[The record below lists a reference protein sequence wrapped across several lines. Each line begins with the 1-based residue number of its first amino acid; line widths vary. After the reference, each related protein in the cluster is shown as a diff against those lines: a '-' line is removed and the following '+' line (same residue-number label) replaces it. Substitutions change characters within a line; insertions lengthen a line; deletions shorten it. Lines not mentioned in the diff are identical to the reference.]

1 MIHIIGFSYI
11 YKVEERLKEEVELK
25 LGKKIINRGD
35 CQLLSD
41 LIFEQQKKQISYNTL
56 RRFFKV
62 DKIADHKPSSQT
74 LNVLSKFVGHE
85 NYFSFTSGEPSK
97 ASWELQNELF
107 YYLDQLDTTKLQNF
121 LIACRIQKAP
131 NLIELL
137 TVCFRELLLSKNYK
151 AVHEIS
157 QSKGLNLFGLSYS
170 ERVQFGRS
178 VGLVMRKI
186 KIPKKELIALAENNV
201 FLEMVFL
208 IFVDYSSLNVS
219 HSNYIRLMEY
229 VSAGVLK
236 LKRKDQLFFECL
248 SYLRKLL
255 IGETLPNLTIRPS
268 NNLHPILY
276 SRLCSVLIIQNSFSK
291 SSNASILEGIAKK
304 MQSRALNKMD
314 YIFELITTALLLRD
328 FELMSFVVNSEA
340 YAEGK
345 LYQEAHL
352 QQLIVVKTM
361 LHIKRGAPIKAKK
374 NLLHINKKGWGRSYF
389 DIYDL
394 FLLVINYEMES
405 DSANKKKIMHDYLKK
420 VKQLNYSFFNKNYLL
435 DYFK

>member
-1 MIHIIGFSYI
+1 M
-11 YKVEERLKEEVELK
+11 EERLKEEVELK
-25 LGKKIINRGD
+25 LGKKIMNRGD

-62 DKIADHKPSSQT
+62 DKNANQKPSSQT
-74 LNVLSKFVGHE
+74 LNVLSKFVGHA

-131 NLIELL
+131 NLIEIL

-151 AVHEIS
+151 AVHDIS

-186 KIPKKELIALAENNV
+186 NIPKEELIALAENNV

-229 VSAGVLK
+229 VSAGAVK

-255 IGETLPNLTIRPS
+255 IGEPLPNLTIRPS

-276 SRLCSVLIIQNSFSK
+276 SRVCSVLIIQNSFSK

-304 MQSRALNKMD
+304 MQSRASNKMD

-340 YAEGK
+340 YSEGK

-394 FLLVINYEMES
+394 FLSVINYEMAS
-405 DSANKKKIMHDYLKK
+405 DSVNKKKIMNNYLKK

>member
-1 MIHIIGFSYI
+1 M
-11 YKVEERLKEEVELK
+11 
-25 LGKKIINRGD
+25 NRGD

-62 DKIADHKPSSQT
+62 DKNANQKPSSQT
-74 LNVLSKFVGHE
+74 LNVLSKFVGHA

-131 NLIELL
+131 NLIEIL

-151 AVHEIS
+151 AVHDIS

-229 VSAGVLK
+229 VSVGAVK

-255 IGETLPNLTIRPS
+255 IGEPLPNLTIRPS

-276 SRLCSVLIIQNSFSK
+276 SRVCSVLIIENSFSK
-291 SSNASILEGIAKK
+291 NSNASILEGIAKK
-304 MQSRALNKMD
+304 MQSRAVNKMD

-394 FLLVINYEMES
+394 FLQVINYEMES
-405 DSANKKKIMHDYLKK
+405 DSAIKKKIMHDYLKK

>member
-1 MIHIIGFSYI
+1 M
-11 YKVEERLKEEVELK
+11 EERLKEEVELK
-25 LGKKIINRGD
+25 LGKKIMNRGD

-41 LIFEQQKKQISYNTL
+41 LIFEQQKKLISYNTL

-62 DKIADHKPSSQT
+62 DKNANQKPSSQT
-74 LNVLSKFVGHE
+74 LNVLSKFVGHA

-107 YYLDQLDTTKLQNF
+107 YYLDKLDTTKLQNF

-131 NLIELL
+131 NLVELL

-151 AVHEIS
+151 AVHDIS

-186 KIPKKELIALAENNV
+186 NIPKEELIALAENNV

-229 VSAGVLK
+229 VSAGAVK

-255 IGETLPNLTIRPS
+255 IGEPLPNLTIRPS

-276 SRLCSVLIIQNSFSK
+276 SRVCSVLIIQNSFSK

-304 MQSRALNKMD
+304 MQSRASNKMD

-340 YAEGK
+340 YSEGK

-394 FLLVINYEMES
+394 FLQVINYEMAS
-405 DSANKKKIMHDYLKK
+405 DSAIKKKIMHDYLKK

>member
-1 MIHIIGFSYI
+1 
-11 YKVEERLKEEVELK
+11 
-25 LGKKIINRGD
+25 
-35 CQLLSD
+35 
-41 LIFEQQKKQISYNTL
+41 
-56 RRFFKV
+56 
-62 DKIADHKPSSQT
+62 
-74 LNVLSKFVGHE
+74 
-85 NYFSFTSGEPSK
+85 
-97 ASWELQNELF
+97 
-107 YYLDQLDTTKLQNF
+107 
-121 LIACRIQKAP
+121 
-131 NLIELL
+131 
-137 TVCFRELLLSKNYK
+137 
-151 AVHEIS
+151 
-157 QSKGLNLFGLSYS
+157 
-170 ERVQFGRS
+170 
-178 VGLVMRKI
+178 MRKI
-186 KIPKKELIALAENNV
+186 NIPKKELIALAENNV

-361 LHIKRGAPIKAKK
+361 LHIKSGAPIKAKK

>member
-1 MIHIIGFSYI
+1 M
-11 YKVEERLKEEVELK
+11 EERLKEEVELK

-229 VSAGVLK
+229 VSAGVVK

>member
-1 MIHIIGFSYI
+1 M
-11 YKVEERLKEEVELK
+11 EERLKEEVELK
-25 LGKKIINRGD
+25 LGKKIMNRGD

-41 LIFEQQKKQISYNTL
+41 LIFEQQKKLISYNTL

-62 DKIADHKPSSQT
+62 DKNANQKPSSQT
-74 LNVLSKFVGHE
+74 LNVLSKFVGHA

-107 YYLDQLDTTKLQNF
+107 YYLDKLDTTKLQNF

-131 NLIELL
+131 NLVELL

-151 AVHEIS
+151 AVHDIS

-186 KIPKKELIALAENNV
+186 NIPKEELIALAENNV

-229 VSAGVLK
+229 VSVGAVK

-255 IGETLPNLTIRPS
+255 IGEPLPNLTIGLS

-276 SRLCSVLIIQNSFSK
+276 SRVCSVLIIENSFSNA
-291 SSNASILEGIAKK
+291 SNASILEGIAKK
-304 MQSRALNKMD
+304 MQTRDVNKMD

-340 YAEGK
+340 YAAGK

-394 FLLVINYEMES
+394 FLQVINYEMAS
-405 DSANKKKIMHDYLKK
+405 DSAIKKKIMHDYLKK
-420 VKQLNYSFFNKNYLL
+420 VKQLNYSFFNKKYLL

>member
-1 MIHIIGFSYI
+1 
-11 YKVEERLKEEVELK
+11 
-25 LGKKIINRGD
+25 
-35 CQLLSD
+35 
-41 LIFEQQKKQISYNTL
+41 
-56 RRFFKV
+56 
-62 DKIADHKPSSQT
+62 
-74 LNVLSKFVGHE
+74 
-85 NYFSFTSGEPSK
+85 
-97 ASWELQNELF
+97 
-107 YYLDQLDTTKLQNF
+107 
-121 LIACRIQKAP
+121 
-131 NLIELL
+131 
-137 TVCFRELLLSKNYK
+137 
-151 AVHEIS
+151 
-157 QSKGLNLFGLSYS
+157 
-170 ERVQFGRS
+170 
-178 VGLVMRKI
+178 
-186 KIPKKELIALAENNV
+186 
-201 FLEMVFL
+201 
-208 IFVDYSSLNVS
+208 
-219 HSNYIRLMEY
+219 MEY

-361 LHIKRGAPIKAKK
+361 LHIKIGAPIKAKK

>member
-1 MIHIIGFSYI
+1 M
-11 YKVEERLKEEVELK
+11 EERLKEEVELK
-25 LGKKIINRGD
+25 LGKKIMNRGD

-62 DKIADHKPSSQT
+62 DKNANQKPSSQT
-74 LNVLSKFVGHE
+74 LNVLSKFVGHA

-97 ASWELQNELF
+97 ASCELQNELF

-131 NLIELL
+131 NLIEIL

-151 AVHEIS
+151 AVHDIS

-186 KIPKKELIALAENNV
+186 NIPKEELIALAENNV

-229 VSAGVLK
+229 VSAGAVK

-255 IGETLPNLTIRPS
+255 IGEPLPNLTIRPS

-276 SRLCSVLIIQNSFSK
+276 SRVCSVLIIQNSFSK

-340 YAEGK
+340 YSEGK

-394 FLLVINYEMES
+394 FLQVINYEMAS
-405 DSANKKKIMHDYLKK
+405 DSAIKKKIMHDYLKK

>member
-1 MIHIIGFSYI
+1 M
-11 YKVEERLKEEVELK
+11 EERLKEEVELK
-25 LGKKIINRGD
+25 LGKKIMNRGD

-62 DKIADHKPSSQT
+62 DKNANQKPSSQT
-74 LNVLSKFVGHE
+74 LNVLSKFVGHA

-107 YYLDQLDTTKLQNF
+107 YYLDKLDTTKLQNF

-131 NLIELL
+131 NLVELL

-151 AVHEIS
+151 AVHDIS

-186 KIPKKELIALAENNV
+186 NIPKEELIALAENNV

-229 VSAGVLK
+229 VSAGAVK

-255 IGETLPNLTIRPS
+255 IGEPLPNLTIRPS

-276 SRLCSVLIIQNSFSK
+276 SRVCSVLIIQNSFSK

-304 MQSRALNKMD
+304 MQSRASNKMD

-340 YAEGK
+340 YSEGK

-394 FLLVINYEMES
+394 FLQVINYEMAS
-405 DSANKKKIMHDYLKK
+405 DSAIKKKIMHDYLKK

>member
-1 MIHIIGFSYI
+1 M
-11 YKVEERLKEEVELK
+11 EERLKEEVELK
-25 LGKKIINRGD
+25 LGKKIMNRGD

-41 LIFEQQKKQISYNTL
+41 LIFEQQKKLISYNTL

-62 DKIADHKPSSQT
+62 DKNANQKPSSQT
-74 LNVLSKFVGHE
+74 LNVLSKFVGHA

-107 YYLDQLDTTKLQNF
+107 YYLDKLDTTKLQNF

-131 NLIELL
+131 NLVELL

-151 AVHEIS
+151 AVHDIS

-186 KIPKKELIALAENNV
+186 NIPKEELIALAENNV

-229 VSAGVLK
+229 VSAGAVK

-255 IGETLPNLTIRPS
+255 TGEPLPNLTIRPS

-276 SRLCSVLIIQNSFSK
+276 SRVCSVLIIQNSFSK

-304 MQSRALNKMD
+304 MQSRASNKMD

-340 YAEGK
+340 YSEGK

-394 FLLVINYEMES
+394 FLQVINYEMAS
-405 DSANKKKIMHDYLKK
+405 DSAIKKKIMHDYLKK

>member
-1 MIHIIGFSYI
+1 M
-11 YKVEERLKEEVELK
+11 EERLKEEVELK
-25 LGKKIINRGD
+25 LGKKIMNRGD

-62 DKIADHKPSSQT
+62 DKNANQKPSSQT
-74 LNVLSKFVGHE
+74 LNVLSKFVGHA

-131 NLIELL
+131 NLIEIL

-151 AVHEIS
+151 AVHDIS

-186 KIPKKELIALAENNV
+186 NIPKEELIALAENNV

-229 VSAGVLK
+229 VSAGAVK

-255 IGETLPNLTIRPS
+255 IGEPLPNLTIRPS

-276 SRLCSVLIIQNSFSK
+276 SRVCSVLIIQNSFSK

-304 MQSRALNKMD
+304 MQSRASNKMD

-340 YAEGK
+340 YSEGK

-394 FLLVINYEMES
+394 FLQVINYEMAS
-405 DSANKKKIMHDYLKK
+405 DSAIKKKIMHDYLKK

>member
-1 MIHIIGFSYI
+1 
-11 YKVEERLKEEVELK
+11 VEERLKEEVELK
-25 LGKKIINRGD
+25 LGKKIMNRGD

-62 DKIADHKPSSQT
+62 DKNANQKPSSQT
-74 LNVLSKFVGHE
+74 LNVLSKFVGHA

-97 ASWELQNELF
+97 ASWELQNDLF
-107 YYLDQLDTTKLQNF
+107 YYLDQLDTAKLQNF

-131 NLIELL
+131 NLIEIL

-151 AVHEIS
+151 AVHDIS

-208 IFVDYSSLNVS
+208 IFVDYSSLNVT

-229 VSAGVLK
+229 VSVGAVM

-255 IGETLPNLTIRPS
+255 IGEPLPNLTIRPS

-276 SRLCSVLIIQNSFSK
+276 SRVCSVLIIENSFSK
-291 SSNASILEGIAKK
+291 NSNASILEGIAKK
-304 MQSRALNKMD
+304 MQSRAVNKMD

-361 LHIKRGAPIKAKK
+361 LHIKSGAPIKAKK

-389 DIYDL
+389 DIYEL
-394 FLLVINYEMES
+394 FLSVINYEMEP
-405 DSANKKKIMHDYLKK
+405 DSIIKNKIMNDYMKK
-420 VKQLNYSFFNKNYLL
+420 VKQLNYNLFNKNYLL
-435 DYFK
+435 EYFK

>member
-1 MIHIIGFSYI
+1 M
-11 YKVEERLKEEVELK
+11 EERLKEEVELK
-25 LGKKIINRGD
+25 LGKKIMNRGD

-62 DKIADHKPSSQT
+62 DKNANQKPSSQT
-74 LNVLSKFVGHE
+74 LNVLSTFVGYA

-131 NLIELL
+131 NLVELL

-151 AVHEIS
+151 AVHDIS

-186 KIPKKELIALAENNV
+186 NIPKEELIALAENNV

-229 VSAGVLK
+229 VSAGAVK

-255 IGETLPNLTIRPS
+255 IGEPLPNLTIRPS

-276 SRLCSVLIIQNSFSK
+276 SRVCSVLIIENSFSK
-291 SSNASILEGIAKK
+291 ASNASILEGIAKK
-304 MQSRALNKMD
+304 MQSRASNKMD

-340 YAEGK
+340 YSEGK

-394 FLLVINYEMES
+394 FLQVINYEMAS
-405 DSANKKKIMHDYLKK
+405 DSAIKKKIMHDYLKK

>member
-1 MIHIIGFSYI
+1 M
-11 YKVEERLKEEVELK
+11 EERLKEEVELK
-25 LGKKIINRGD
+25 LGKKIMNRGD

-62 DKIADHKPSSQT
+62 DKNANQKPSSQT
-74 LNVLSKFVGHE
+74 LNVLSTFVGYA

-151 AVHEIS
+151 AVHDIS

-186 KIPKKELIALAENNV
+186 NIPKEELIALAENNV

-219 HSNYIRLMEY
+219 HSNYMRLMEY
-229 VSAGVLK
+229 VSVGAVK

-255 IGETLPNLTIRPS
+255 IGEPLPNLTNGLS

-276 SRLCSVLIIQNSFSK
+276 SRVCSVLIIENSFSNV
-291 SSNASILEGIAKK
+291 SNVLILEGITKK
-304 MQSRALNKMD
+304 MQSRAVNKMD

-374 NLLHINKKGWGRSYF
+374 NLLYINKKGWGRSYF

-394 FLLVINYEMES
+394 FLSVINYEMES
-405 DSANKKKIMHDYLKK
+405 DSANKKKIMNNYMKK
-420 VKQLNYSFFNKNYLL
+420 VKQLNYSFFNKKYLL

>member
-1 MIHIIGFSYI
+1 M
-11 YKVEERLKEEVELK
+11 EERLKEEVELK
-25 LGKKIINRGD
+25 LGKKIMNRGD

-41 LIFEQQKKQISYNTL
+41 LIFEQQKKLISYNTL

-62 DKIADHKPSSQT
+62 DKNANQKPSSQT
-74 LNVLSKFVGHE
+74 LNVLSKFVGHA

-131 NLIELL
+131 NLIEIL

-151 AVHEIS
+151 AVHDIS

-186 KIPKKELIALAENNV
+186 NIPKEELIALAENNV

-229 VSAGVLK
+229 VSAGAVK

-255 IGETLPNLTIRPS
+255 IGEPLPNLTIRPS

-276 SRLCSVLIIQNSFSK
+276 SRVCSVLIIQNSFSK

-304 MQSRALNKMD
+304 MQSRASNKMD

-340 YAEGK
+340 YSEGK

-394 FLLVINYEMES
+394 FLQVINYEMAS
-405 DSANKKKIMHDYLKK
+405 DSAIKKKIMHDYLKK

>member
-1 MIHIIGFSYI
+1 M
-11 YKVEERLKEEVELK
+11 EERLKEEVELK
-25 LGKKIINRGD
+25 LGKKIMNRGD

-62 DKIADHKPSSQT
+62 DKNANQKPSSQT
-74 LNVLSKFVGHE
+74 LNVLSKFVGHA

-131 NLIELL
+131 NLIEIL

-151 AVHEIS
+151 AVHDIS
-157 QSKGLNLFGLSYS
+157 QSKGLNLFDLSYS

-186 KIPKKELIALAENNV
+186 NIPKEELIALAENNV

-229 VSAGVLK
+229 VSAGAVK

-255 IGETLPNLTIRPS
+255 IGEPLPNLTIRPS

-276 SRLCSVLIIQNSFSK
+276 SRVCSVLIIQNSFSK

-304 MQSRALNKMD
+304 MQSRASNKMD

-340 YAEGK
+340 YSEGK

-394 FLLVINYEMES
+394 FLQVINYEMAS
-405 DSANKKKIMHDYLKK
+405 DSAIKKKIMHDYLKK